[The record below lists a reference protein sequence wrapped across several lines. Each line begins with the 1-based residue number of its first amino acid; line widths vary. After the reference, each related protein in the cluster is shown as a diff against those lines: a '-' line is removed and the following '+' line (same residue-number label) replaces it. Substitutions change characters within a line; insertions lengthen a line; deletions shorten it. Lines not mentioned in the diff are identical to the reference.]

1 MSYQRVVA
9 TAGEQVEPAFEL
21 IRPDP
26 ATTGVIFASPHS
38 GRLYSR
44 KFTDESILST
54 RALRSSEDAF
64 VDRLFDAAPRNGA
77 PFLKAL
83 TPRAWIDLNRA
94 PNELDPALI
103 DGIRRGAHNPR
114 VLSGLGVIPR
124 VVAGG
129 RAIYAG
135 KISAEEARARIDAVW
150 RPYHAQL
157 SALLDEARRSFG
169 HAILV
174 DCHSMPRE
182 ALDAAAGR
190 AKRPEVVLGD
200 RFGTAASA
208 DVVGAIESIFAD
220 AGLEVS
226 RNAPF
231 AGAYTAQHYGRPA
244 RGVHVVQVEIDRTLY
259 MDEFAIAPHGGF
271 DAFKRRIDTIVAR
284 IADLGRPGQVMV
296 EAAE

>member
-1 MSYQRVVA
+1 MKPVYEV
-9 TAGEQVEPAFEL
+9 T
-21 IRPDP
+21 RPDP

-44 KFTDESILST
+44 EFMEKSILSA

-64 VDRLFDAAPRNGA
+64 VDRLFDAAPQNGA
-77 PFLKAL
+77 PLLKAL

-94 PNELDPALI
+94 TDELDSALI
-103 DGIRRGAHNPR
+103 EGIGRSAHNPR
-114 VLSGLGVIPR
+114 VASGLGVIPR

-129 RAIYAG
+129 RVIYDG
-135 KISAEEARARIDAVW
+135 KISAEEARARIDSVW

-157 SALLDEARRSFG
+157 SALLEEARRTFG

-182 ALDAAAGR
+182 ALDVAGGR
-190 AKRPEVVLGD
+190 TKRPDVVLGD

-208 DVVGAIESIFAD
+208 EVVDAIEHIFAD
-220 AGLEVS
+220 AGLQVS

-231 AGAYTAQHYGRPA
+231 AGAFTAQHYGRPA

-259 MDEFAIAPHGGF
+259 MDEFAIEPHGGF
-271 DAFKRRIDTIVAR
+271 DAFKRRVDMIVAR
-284 IADLGRPGQVMV
+284 IVELGRPGQATV